1 MERDRAGTLLETDHV
16 HVDTDVVELFIERGF
31 DGGFA
36 LVFAQSDRGLE
47 DDWLERKGFE
57 RLHGLCVVVRE
68 VEESTDGR
76 DSIDLKGIAVEIFH
90 HAARCMCFLGHLV
103 GLLDGC
109 CSLLQLG
116 SGDGG
121 VQHDF
126 GVVGM
131 ATTLMLGNHN
141 LITSIKNFTLSATSP
156 VNSMSSSILGG
167 VTTSLALFTMA
178 WTIYGFVVFFN
189 LPPCPQ
195 GEAHNFGK
203 IIAIVGIVVLSF
215 TVCID
220 IHTTTFCH

>member
-1 MERDRAGTLLETDHV
+1 MHLVVVLVHGLSVFKEESTLSSHTSVMVVKAAARIGFCFDFDVVDLATDGVGRVIAIHKQRLTVEATVERDRAGTLLETDHV

-76 DSIDLKGIAVEIFH
+76 DSIDLNGIAVEIFH

-109 CSLLQLG
+109 WEG
-116 SGDGG
+116 SGGG
-121 VQHDF
+121 SGEKKSF
-126 GVVGM
+126 
-131 ATTLMLGNHN
+131 
-141 LITSIKNFTLSATSP
+141 
-156 VNSMSSSILGG
+156 VN
-167 VTTSLALFTMA
+167 TK
-178 WTIYGFVVFFN
+178 Y
-189 LPPCPQ
+189 
-195 GEAHNFGK
+195 
-203 IIAIVGIVVLSF
+203 
-215 TVCID
+215 
-220 IHTTTFCH
+220 